1 MAKCFEKYSYNI
13 NDFALNPTLDET
25 YDTIQSILSD
35 ISTAVGGAKYIHIGG
50 DEVIYGCW
58 AEDASI
64 TSFMSVNN
72 IPNYDSLLNY
82 FVQRADDIV
91 LKLNRYSYYL
101 NISHAII

>member
-1 MAKCFEKYSYNI
+1 MSKTIFT
-13 NDFALNPTLDET
+13 DDQLN
-25 YDTIQSILSD
+25 TIQSN
-35 ISTAVGGAKYIHIGG
+35 GAKYIHIGG